1 MNQKRKHTNLRL
13 VTRVVAGVL
22 LAGALPASQAQSLI
36 HRWSF
41 NNATDSVGSATVS
54 LTGGA
59 TISGGALH
67 VNGASG
73 AGSFGSVNV
82 TADFAANSSITIE
95 GWFTTAVVQN
105 WSKVWMFGNGGANA
119 NVGTSYLDFTPNRGD
134 NLNPGISIK
143 PLSSNGDFAYEASG
157 NHINAGVEVHAV
169 ATYNYPANTIT
180 LYINGVAVISGGMQS
195 TAISALQANQF
206 RFGAG
211 LSHDFLFAGL
221 GKYATFP
228 NVHCCPCTSF
238 SISMHSI

>member
-41 NNATDSVGSATVS
+41 KQRDR
-54 LTGGA
+54 LGGQRDGEPHRRRPRLA
-59 TISGGALH
+59 AERLH

-95 GWFTTAVVQN
+95 GWFTTAVVAELVQGLD
-105 WSKVWMFGNGGANA
+105 VRERRANA

-143 PLSSNGDFAYEASG
+143 PLSSNGDFAYEPREPHQTPGSRCM
-157 NHINAGVEVHAV
+157 
-169 ATYNYPANTIT
+169 PSRPTIT
-180 LYINGVAVISGGMQS
+180 QPIRS
-195 TAISALQANQF
+195 
-206 RFGAG
+206 
-211 LSHDFLFAGL
+211 
-221 GKYATFP
+221 
-228 NVHCCPCTSF
+228 PCTLTGWRS
-238 SISMHSI
+238 SRAACNPPRSAHSRPINSASVRALPGGSEFQRID